1 MSKLP
6 FQNEQDIAEAE
17 KAIRAVNPDTAAV
30 VSTVRSFAIL
40 GKPGSLT
47 ANLADGSQWHIAGAT
62 VRQLSSEEIAAHQ
75 EMIQGYLA

>member
-6 FQNEQDIAEAE
+6 FQNEHDIAEAV

-30 VSTVRSFAIL
+30 VSAVRSFAIL

-47 ANLADGSQWHIAGAT
+47 AKLADGSQWHIDGTT
-62 VRQLSSEEIAAHQ
+62 VRQLTAEEIAEHEQ
-75 EMIQGYLA
+75 MIQSYLV